1 MLLGRVHKL
10 SFVSK
15 PTSVYRGVKEAD
27 KGLALTRCPMNSS
40 MTVCRRRRLFH
51 VTSESA
57 EVALNYS
64 GKGPGSIFAIDCNM
78 ASRGAPTSFLSQFP
92 HEVEP
97 LFPLM
102 MML

>member
-1 MLLGRVHKL
+1 
-10 SFVSK
+10 
-15 PTSVYRGVKEAD
+15 
-27 KGLALTRCPMNSS
+27 